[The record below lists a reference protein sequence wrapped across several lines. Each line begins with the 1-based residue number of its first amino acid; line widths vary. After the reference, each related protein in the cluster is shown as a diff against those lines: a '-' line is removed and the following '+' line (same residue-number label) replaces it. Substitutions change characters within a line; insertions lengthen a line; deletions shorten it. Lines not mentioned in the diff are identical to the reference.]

1 MQPEQG
7 QGTGRPDGKAAG
19 QRLGQAI
26 AAPQPAG
33 QTAPQPAAQSAPQP
47 AAQSAPQP
55 AAQSAPQSAGQSA
68 PQPAAQSAPQSAGQ
82 SAPQPA
88 AQRVQSAGTTAQPP
102 AGQSAPQP
110 TPTTPAQPAR
120 QRVPGGKT
128 GQPADQKI
136 FRLPG
141 SVVFWWAWVIF
152 ALACLVD
159 IAFTGHNHTA
169 AEIAATVVFITGVI
183 YACALRPRVVADAD
197 AITVQNPLRD
207 HRIPWGSVTT
217 VDLRESVQ
225 VHCAKEPEAKRG
237 KVVHSWALYAHRRQR
252 LRQELMSHG
261 NDRRR
266 LPRSALTSYGQPS
279 DPEQK
284 KPSAAQVMATQLD
297 ELAQQAR
304 ERGAAAG
311 PSTVTWPWLP
321 AVAMAVPAIALILV
335 ITLFH

>member
-7 QGTGRPDGKAAG
+7 QGAGRPDGKAAG
-19 QRLGQAI
+19 QRAGQAV
-26 AAPQPAG
+26 AASPPAK
-33 QTAPQPAAQSAPQP
+33 QAAQQP
-47 AAQSAPQP
+47 GD
-55 AAQSAPQSAGQSA
+55 QSAPQSAE
-68 PQPAAQSAPQSAGQ
+68 Q

-88 AQRVQSAGTTAQPP
+88 AQRASQPAAQRASQP
-102 AGQSAPQP
+102 AGQ
-110 TPTTPAQPAR
+110 R
-120 QRVPGGKT
+120 GPGGKA

-152 ALACLVD
+152 AVACLVD

-169 AEIAATVVFITGVI
+169 AEIAVTVLFITGVI
-183 YACALRPRVVADAD
+183 YACALRPRVIADAD

-225 VHCAKEPEAKRG
+225 VHCAKEPGAKRG

-252 LRQELMSHG
+252 LRQELLSHG

-266 LPRSALTSYGQPS
+266 LPRSALNSYGQPS
-279 DPEQK
+279 DTEEK
-284 KPSAAQVMATQLD
+284 KPSAAQLMATQLD
-297 ELAQQAR
+297 ELANQAR

-311 PSTVTWPWLP
+311 PTVVTWPRPP
-321 AVAMAVPAIALILV
+321 AVAIAAPAIALILV

>member
-1 MQPEQG
+1 MSALAGHLNGRAIRMQPEQG
-7 QGTGRPDGKAAG
+7 QGAGRPDGKAAG
-19 QRLGQAI
+19 Q
-26 AAPQPAG
+26 PAG
-33 QTAPQPAAQSAPQP
+33 QAVAASP
-47 AAQSAPQP
+47 
-55 AAQSAPQSAGQSA
+55 SAGQSA
-68 PQPAAQSAPQSAGQ
+68 PQPAE
-82 SAPQPA
+82 
-88 AQRVQSAGTTAQPP
+88 QRVQPGGTTPQQPAEQRVQQPADPGMPGRTTAPGP
-102 AGQSAPQP
+102 AGQSPSQP
-110 TPTTPAQPAR
+110 TLTTASQPAM

-152 ALACLVD
+152 AVACLVD

-169 AEIAATVVFITGVI
+169 AEIAVTVAFITGVI
-183 YACALRPRVVADAD
+183 YACVLRPRVVTDAD

-207 HRIPWGSVTT
+207 HRIPWGSVTA

-225 VHCAKEPEAKRG
+225 VHCAKEPGAKRG
-237 KVVHSWALYAHRRQR
+237 KVIHSWALYAHRRQR
-252 LRQELMSHG
+252 LRQELLSHG

-279 DPEQK
+279 DTEQK
-284 KPSAAQVMATQLD
+284 KPSAAQLMATQLD
-297 ELAQQAR
+297 ELAKQAR

-311 PSTVTWPWLP
+311 PRVVTWPWP
-321 AVAMAVPAIALILV
+321 PGVAIVAPAIALVLV